1 MPLDITPIPVRICRC
16 QRCRQETGIDPVSKA
31 TFAGQYV
38 GEAEYKAHQRKDR
51 SSVQGAS
58 HYGSLQI
65 KPGAIKLPETA
76 PDPSLVQPSAQL
88 LSHAPNPLQK
98 KIFDIRIRLLRDR
111 GIISGGNLVFREPA
125 NRESPGML
133 NPEEE
138 ALKLQDNVPANKVA
152 IIHERW
158 LLSAAAVL
166 EEIEA
171 SADDAEIRR
180 FSHNLIIDVKQELSE
195 VLSSKMLEWERQ
207 RRHLLQLPSQVRVI
221 HNGMAPQTYT
231 DRR

>member
-1 MPLDITPIPVRICRC
+1 MPRDITPIPVRICRC
-16 QRCRQETGIDPVSKA
+16 QKCRQETGIDPVSKA
-31 TFAGQYV
+31 TFAGRYV

-51 SSVQGAS
+51 CSIQGAS

-65 KPGAIKLPETA
+65 KPGAIKFLETA
-76 PDPSLVQPSAQL
+76 PEPSHVQPSAQL
-88 LSHAPNPLQK
+88 LSHARNPLQK

-111 GIISGGNLVFREPA
+111 GIISGGNLVFREPV

-133 NPEEE
+133 NPEE
-138 ALKLQDNVPANKVA
+138 ALKLQDNVPANKLA

-158 LLSAAAVL
+158 LLSAAGVL

-180 FSHNLIIDVKQELSE
+180 FSHNLIVDIKQELSE

-207 RRHLLQLPSQVRVI
+207 RRQLLQLPSQVRVI
-221 HNGMAPQTYT
+221 HNGMAPQTYI
-231 DRR
+231 DRH